1 MRWNLAVAAL
11 ATFWGFVSVI
21 VAGVTLGP
29 LPLTV
34 YRTGLAAL
42 ALPVALAVLGRLDL
56 LRVRTLRVPLVLSGA
71 ALAAHW
77 WCYFETIKLAGA
89 AVANFTVYTAPILLS
104 VLAPMVLPE
113 SRSRVALAALVP
125 GGGGLVLI
133 ALAGGGGGHHVRPLA
148 IGIGLLGALTYA
160 ALVIV
165 TKALTREIPPVT
177 IAFWNYVVATVV
189 LAPFL
194 AGSSR
199 VLPHAGELP
208 WVLLLGVV
216 FTALSGFFYIS
227 LLGKVTAQATGILSY
242 IEPVSAALLTWAI
255 LGQPFGWQVAVGGA
269 LVVLA
274 GIAIVL
280 WEPADVVTLE
290 APCV

>member
-21 VAGVTLGP
+21 VASVTLGP
-29 LPLTV
+29 LPLTL

-125 GGGGLVLI
+125 GGGGLVL
-133 ALAGGGGGHHVRPLA
+133 
-148 IGIGLLGALTYA
+148 
-160 ALVIV
+160 
-165 TKALTREIPPVT
+165 
-177 IAFWNYVVATVV
+177 
-189 LAPFL
+189 
-194 AGSSR
+194 
-199 VLPHAGELP
+199 
-208 WVLLLGVV
+208 
-216 FTALSGFFYIS
+216 
-227 LLGKVTAQATGILSY
+227 LGKVTAQATGLLSY

-255 LGQPFGWQVAVGGA
+255 LGQRFGWQVAVGGA